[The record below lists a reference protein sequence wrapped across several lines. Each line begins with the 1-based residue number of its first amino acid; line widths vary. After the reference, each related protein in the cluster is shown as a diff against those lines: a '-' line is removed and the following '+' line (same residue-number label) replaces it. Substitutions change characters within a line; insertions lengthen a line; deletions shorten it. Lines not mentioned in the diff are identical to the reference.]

1 MIKVKS
7 NVKQVANMLNKYQR
21 RQIPYATARGLTW
34 TVQGAQRTII
44 NDLSNRMT
52 KTRKWA
58 LKQQPTGVKITPAK
72 KDNLTA
78 SVYTRAHFAENQEE
92 GGTKFPYKGRALAV
106 PTARV
111 PKSRRKSGGARIMM
125 KQKKTFANRRGI
137 YRKKGGK
144 KNPSIEKLYTLTTSA
159 RIMPRMR
166 FRQTASMYCVNRFQY
181 HFMRSLRMALR
192 TAR

>member
-21 RQIPYATARGLTW
+21 RQIPYATARGLTK
-34 TVQGAQRTII
+34 TVKGAQRTII
-44 NDLSNRMT
+44 NDLTNRMT

-58 LKQQPTGVKITPAK
+58 LKQQPTGVKITSAK

-78 SVYTRAHFAENQEE
+78 AVYTRVHFAENQEE

-144 KNPSIEKLYTLTTSA
+144 KNPSIEKLFT
-159 RIMPRMR
+159 
-166 FRQTASMYCVNRFQY
+166 FFVVRQDTPANEFQADCGTVLCPQVSVSLHAVAS
-181 HFMRSLRMALR
+181 
-192 TAR
+192 